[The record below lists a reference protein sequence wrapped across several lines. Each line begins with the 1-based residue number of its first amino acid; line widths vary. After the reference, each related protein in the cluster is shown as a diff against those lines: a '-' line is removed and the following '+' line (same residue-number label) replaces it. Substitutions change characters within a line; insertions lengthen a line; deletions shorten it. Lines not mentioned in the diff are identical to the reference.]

1 MSESRSNFGKDLE
14 RAFSEGIENNNWTT
28 LNNVI
33 VKGVD
38 NLLDDLGDKM
48 NEAVGARA
56 AVPPGAV
63 PLSERKEDFSG
74 NTRTAREQR
83 KLHAER
89 QRVREE
95 MERERRER
103 RMAREA
109 KQAAQVRN
117 STVTDLAFP
126 YKNVGK
132 GSTALCVSGGIG
144 LGISG
149 VALVKAGIT
158 GMITGMLSGGSV
170 AVGLALT
177 AFFSFVLIKGIR
189 GGNMSALSQR
199 YARAIGKRTYIDIP
213 TLALSMNRSEKKVIR
228 ELKRLIDAGY
238 FPQGRF
244 DRDQTT
250 FILTD
255 EVFDRYLELEKAGRT
270 KDIIDTTARSDDE
283 QEFPTLSAE
292 ESAELS
298 GMIREGNEYIARFH
312 ALNDKIPG
320 IEISAK
326 LDRFEGLLKEIFVSI
341 KKHPEQMSRIHE
353 LMDYY
358 LPTAEKLVSAYK
370 EYDSVSE
377 PGKDIISAKKDIE
390 NTLDTINAAL
400 SKLLNRLFKDSV
412 LDVTTDAQV
421 LKTVLVQKGLSDGM
435 ETAAKGDKNE

>member
-1 MSESRSNFGKDLE
+1 MAEKKTNFGKDLE
-14 RAFSEGIENNNWTT
+14 RAINEGLENNNWSG

-38 NLLDDLGDKM
+38 NLLDDIGDRM
-48 NEAVGARA
+48 NEAVGAKNT
-56 AVPPGAV
+56 AV
-63 PLSERKEDFSG
+63 PLSQRKEDFSG

-83 KLHAER
+83 KLHEER
-89 QRVREE
+89 QRVRER

-103 RMAREA
+103 ERARQA
-109 KQAAQVRN
+109 KVAARSKTIPAN
-117 STVTDLAFP
+117 ELGFP
-126 YKNVGK
+126 YKNVG
-132 GSTALCVSGGIG
+132 GASTALRIAGGIG
-144 LGISG
+144 LGVSG
-149 VALVKAGIT
+149 VALLKAGIT
-158 GMITGMLSGGSV
+158 GMITGILSGGTI
-170 AVGLALT
+170 AVSFAFLA
-177 AFFSFVLIKGIR
+177 AFSFMLVKGIR
-189 GGNMSALSQR
+189 MGNMSSLAER
-199 YARAIGKRTYIDIP
+199 YARAIGKRQYIDIP
-213 TLALSMNRSEKKVIR
+213 TLALSMNRSEKKVVR
-228 ELKRLIDAGY
+228 ELKRLLEAGY

-244 DRDQTT
+244 DRNFTT

-255 EVFDRYLELEKAGRT
+255 EVFNQYLELEKTNPG
-270 KDIIDTTARSDDE
+270 IIDTTARGEDE

-312 ALNDKIPG
+312 SLNDGIPG

-326 LDRFEGLLKEIFVSI
+326 LDRLEGLLREIFYSI

-377 PGKDIISAKKDIE
+377 PGKEIISAKKDIE
-390 NTLDTINAAL
+390 NTLDTINSAL
-400 SKLLNRLFKDSV
+400 SKLLNKLFKDSV

-421 LKTVLVQKGLSDGM
+421 LKTVLVQKGLTNGIDDNDPSK
-435 ETAAKGDKNE
+435 TKGDIK